1 MLEVRTTVMYN
12 CLMECCILNKNID
25 LALSIFEEF
34 KAENNLNESPDLV
47 SYNILLKG
55 FSHNKNLNSA
65 LRLVEEMKNN
75 KLYPCKY
82 TYNTLVD
89 LSVNLNKFDLA
100 FNLYNEMK
108 LRNLK
113 ADQ

>member
-1 MLEVRTTVMYN
+1 
-12 CLMECCILNKNID
+12 MECCILNKNID

-34 KAENNLNESPDLV
+34 KGENNLTESPDLV

-75 KLYPCKY
+75 KL
-82 TYNTLVD
+82 
-89 LSVNLNKFDLA
+89 
-100 FNLYNEMK
+100 
-108 LRNLK
+108 
-113 ADQ
+113 